1 MSKRAFI
8 SASVSTLATS
18 ALIFA
23 RTAEDK
29 RVRLLTL
36 TPAAETL
43 LDELVP
49 GMLRASQRMLAAL
62 PAADRVRFMAMLNTL
77 VEAHNEHSRAPSDT
91 A

>member
-1 MSKRAFI
+1 M
-8 SASVSTLATS
+8 
-18 ALIFA
+18 
-23 RTAEDK
+23 
-29 RVRLLTL
+29 RLLTL

-62 PAADRVRFMAMLNTL
+62 PAADRVRFMAMLNTP
-77 VEAHNEHSRAPSDT
+77 VEAHNEPSRAPSDT

>member
-1 MSKRAFI
+1 M
-8 SASVSTLATS
+8 
-18 ALIFA
+18 
-23 RTAEDK
+23 
-29 RVRLLTL
+29 RLLTL

-62 PAADRVRFMAMLNTL
+62 PAADRVRFMAMLKTP
-77 VEAHNEHSRAPSDT
+77 VEAHNEPSRAPSDT